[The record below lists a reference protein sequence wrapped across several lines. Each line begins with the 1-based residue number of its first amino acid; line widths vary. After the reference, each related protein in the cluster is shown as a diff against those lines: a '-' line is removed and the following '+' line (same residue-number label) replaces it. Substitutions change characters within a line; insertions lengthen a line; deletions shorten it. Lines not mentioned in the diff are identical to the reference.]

1 MTEEASIFLT
11 PESHRRLT
19 SELEDLTGPK
29 RIEISDRIAE
39 ARSHGDIRENAD
51 YHAAKDEQGL
61 MEARIAHLE
70 RVLRDATVQEVV
82 NDTGRVEIGS
92 MVTVVDSDGDE
103 LEFLLAPAENRGSAR
118 LVVSPTSPLGSAV
131 LSRSPGDRVTYQA
144 PGGRFEVKVTSVRP
158 FSG

>member
-1 MTEEASIFLT
+1 MTENPTTFLT
-11 PESHRRLT
+11 PDAHRRLT
-19 SELEDLTGPK
+19 AELEELKGPK

-70 RVLRDATVQEVV
+70 RVLRDARVKKVH
-82 NDTGRVEIGS
+82 DTGRVEIGS
-92 MVTVVDSDGDE
+92 MVTVVGNDGDE
-103 LEFLLAPAENRGSAR
+103 MEFLLAPAENRGSAG
-118 LVVSPTSPLGSAV
+118 LVVSPTSPLGAAC
-131 LSRSPGDRVTYQA
+131 LAKSPGDLVTYEA
-144 PGGRFEVKVTSVRP
+144 PVGRFQVKVTSVRP

>member
-1 MTEEASIFLT
+1 MTEKTTTFLT
-11 PESHRRLT
+11 PQAHRKLT
-19 SELEDLTGPK
+19 AELDELAGPK

-70 RVLRDATVQEVV
+70 QVLRDAQVTEVE
-82 NDTGRVEIGS
+82 DTGRVEIGS
-92 MVTVVDSDGDE
+92 MVTVVDPDGDE
-103 LEFLLAPAENRGSAR
+103 MEFLLAPAENRGSAK
-118 LVVSPTSPLGSAV
+118 LVVSPTSPLGAAV
-131 LSRSPGDRVTYQA
+131 LTKSAGDEVTYDA